1 MGLTHV
7 NKIIFSFFEEQEEDP
22 NHIFSGDA
30 VLFTI
35 NEATNAPAFW
45 LACSQNDCNFL
56 KRQTTENVYTH
67 AKKVF
72 HIYGKG
78 RLTTNDPIRYGDEV
92 ALFYRVNDEGD
103 GLWFGCSS
111 GKERCG
117 LGTCPGLPHLNHWM
131 WNSKHSCDE
140 NKFFVAGSEGLQNA
154 SLSGQPVRI
163 EHQITLIRKLD
174 SATIEGGKGYTAD
187 LPSEL
192 IETPF
197 LDNLGHWVIEKG
209 MQVYKPQFQQNTCN
223 RH

>member
-1 MGLTHV
+1 M
-7 NKIIFSFFEEQEEDP
+7 
-22 NHIFSGDA
+22 
-30 VLFTI
+30 
-35 NEATNAPAFW
+35 
-45 LACSQNDCNFL
+45 
-56 KRQTTENVYTH
+56 
-67 AKKVF
+67 
-72 HIYGKG
+72 
-78 RLTTNDPIRYGDEV
+78 